1 VKWPGGLESVMNACA
16 SSSTVRVQFLP
27 VGRDR
32 REWMWKA
39 RDESNTISISGQRFD
54 SLTEAM
60 RDAREQVFGDADEG
74 PLAA

>member
-1 VKWPGGLESVMNACA
+1 M
-16 SSSTVRVQFLP
+16 P
-27 VGRDR
+27 VGRER

-39 RDESNTISISGQRFD
+39 RDESNTISISGQRFE

-60 RDAREQVFGDADEG
+60 RDAREQVFGGDDDEG

>member
-1 VKWPGGLESVMNACA
+1 MNAVA
-16 SSSTVRVQFLP
+16 SPGTVRVQFMP

-39 RDESNTISISGQRFD
+39 RDESNTISISGQRFE

-60 RDAREQVFGDADEG
+60 RDAREQVFGGDDDEG